1 MGEVTN
7 VVLFDKEPDGVASV
21 RYSNAL
27 AASECVRV
35 CCLPQSHQ
43 FKTENITYKSL
54 EKNTAFTDTAIE

>member
-21 RYSNAL
+21 RYSNSL
-27 AASECVRV
+27 AESECVRV
-35 CCLPQSHQ
+35 CCVPQSHQ

-54 EKNTAFTDTAIE
+54 EKHRGFTDIAIE